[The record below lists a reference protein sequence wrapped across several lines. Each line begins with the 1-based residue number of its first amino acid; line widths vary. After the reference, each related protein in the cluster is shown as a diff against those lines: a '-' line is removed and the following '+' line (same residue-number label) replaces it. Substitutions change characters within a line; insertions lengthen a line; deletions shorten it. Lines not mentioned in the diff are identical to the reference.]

1 MKKKRFYAVLSVL
14 LCLVMLLAAPVQA
27 AAIKRL
33 PGGTD
38 FIDGWPK
45 GPKTNSL
52 SAVLM
57 EAETGIVVYNKKM
70 NEQRYPASTTKIM
83 TALLTIEN
91 CNLTDQV
98 TFTQTGIN
106 EIYGNNTNIGMQ
118 VGEVLTV
125 EQCLYALLLESA
137 NEVATQ
143 LAEHI
148 GGTVENFVA
157 MMNQKAEDLGCTGT
171 HFNNASGLPDENHYT
186 TAYDLALILQA
197 CLENETFVTISGT
210 YQYELPA
217 TNLNPSPRTL
227 TNHHP
232 LIQPGQYHYEGVLVG
247 KTGYTDMSQNT
258 LVTAASR
265 NDCTYIAVTLG
276 SDIGGVIN
284 DTTNLF
290 NYGFENFEKIP
301 AAGDDLLIE
310 DGTLLVPAGTS
321 LEDLTFESEDEG
333 ENIRRTYRFGQDT
346 YVGTALLV
354 RNEQTVT
361 QTPIPAD
368 EAEEQDAAQQLDD
381 SSRSMIP
388 YIIIGVLIL
397 LILLGLVLII
407 VRVSTRKKR

>member
-1 MKKKRFYAVLSVL
+1 M
-14 LCLVMLLAAPVQA
+14 
-27 AAIKRL
+27 
-33 PGGTD
+33 
-38 FIDGWPK
+38 
-45 GPKTNSL
+45 
-52 SAVLM
+52 
-57 EAETGIVVYNKKM
+57 
-70 NEQRYPASTTKIM
+70 
-83 TALLTIEN
+83 
-91 CNLTDQV
+91 
-98 TFTQTGIN
+98 
-106 EIYGNNTNIGMQ
+106 
-118 VGEVLTV
+118 
-125 EQCLYALLLESA
+125 
-137 NEVATQ
+137 
-143 LAEHI
+143 
-148 GGTVENFVA
+148 
-157 MMNQKAEDLGCTGT
+157 
-171 HFNNASGLPDENHYT
+171 
-186 TAYDLALILQA
+186 
-197 CLENETFVTISGT
+197 
-210 YQYELPA
+210 
-217 TNLNPSPRTL
+217 
-227 TNHHP
+227 
-232 LIQPGQYHYEGVLVG
+232 
-247 KTGYTDMSQNT
+247 
-258 LVTAASR
+258 
-265 NDCTYIAVTLG
+265 
-276 SDIGGVIN
+276 IN